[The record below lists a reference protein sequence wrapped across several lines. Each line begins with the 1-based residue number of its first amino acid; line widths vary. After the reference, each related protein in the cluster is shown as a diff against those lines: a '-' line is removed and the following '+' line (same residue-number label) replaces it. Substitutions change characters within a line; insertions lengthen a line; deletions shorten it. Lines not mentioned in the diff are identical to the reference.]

1 MDKSHS
7 NIFVAG
13 DYIASQTIGTQIIG
27 GSHSHHYSS
36 PDTRETPYA
45 TRMAEDVE
53 FEDVTVV
60 SDETEKTPD
69 GKRQPFPFVV
79 AEKLAEL
86 NLYTMSEFEQ
96 KYREAAANGAP
107 VLAAFLKQYQKLCV
121 LNFGRLNK
129 KQIFYQLRDFFKD
142 EIGYDYNNFIT
153 YF

>member
-1 MDKSHS
+1 MDEPHS

-13 DYIASQTIGTQIIG
+13 NYIASQTIGTQIIG

-45 TRMAEDVE
+45 TRIAEDVE
-53 FEDVTVV
+53 FEDLTPV
-60 SDETEKTPD
+60 ETPTQAEPY
-69 GKRQPFPFVV
+69 PFVV

-96 KYREAAANGAP
+96 KYRETAANGAP
-107 VLAAFLKQYQKLCV
+107 VFAKFLKKYRELGV
-121 LNFGRLNK
+121 LDFGRLNK
-129 KQIFYQLRDFFKD
+129 KQIFYLLRDFFKD

>member
-27 GSHSHHYSS
+27 GSHSHHYPSS
-36 PDTRETPYA
+36 DTRDTPYA

-69 GKRQPFPFVV
+69 GKRQLFPFVV
-79 AEKLAEL
+79 AEKLTEL

-107 VLAAFLKQYQKLCV
+107 VFAKFLKKYRELGV
-121 LNFGRLNK
+121 LDFGRLNK

>member
-1 MDKSHS
+1 MDEPHS

-13 DYIASQTIGTQIIG
+13 NYIASQTIGTQIIG

-36 PDTRETPYA
+36 PDTRDTPYA

-69 GKRQPFPFVV
+69 GKRQPYPFVV

-96 KYREAAANGAP
+96 KSEQAKYLAEQYYNMMSERGLLDDD
-107 VLAAFLKQYQKLCV
+107 VDAAF
-121 LNFGRLNK
+121 RETED
-129 KQIFYQLRDFFKD
+129 R
-142 EIGYDYNNFIT
+142 
-153 YF
+153 

>member
-1 MDKSHS
+1 MDEPHS

-13 DYIASQTIGTQIIG
+13 NYIASQTIGTQIIG
-27 GSHSHHYSS
+27 GSHSHHYHSS
-36 PDTRETPYA
+36 NTRETPCA
-45 TRMAEDVE
+45 TRIAEDVE
-53 FEDVTVV
+53 FEDVTPV
-60 SDETEKTPD
+60 ETPTQAEAY
-69 GKRQPFPFVV
+69 PFVV

-107 VLAAFLKQYQKLCV
+107 VFAKFLKKYRELGV
-121 LNFGRLNK
+121 LDFGRLNK
-129 KQIFYQLRDFFKD
+129 KQIFYLLRDFFKD

>member
-1 MDKSHS
+1 MDESHS

-13 DYIASQTIGTQIIG
+13 NYIASQTIGTQIIG

-36 PDTRETPYA
+36 PDTRDTPYA

-53 FEDVTVV
+53 FEDVTPV
-60 SDETEKTPD
+60 ETP
-69 GKRQPFPFVV
+69 RQAEAYPFVV

-107 VLAAFLKQYQKLCV
+107 VFAKFLKKYRELGV
-121 LNFGRLNK
+121 LDFGRLNK
-129 KQIFYQLRDFFKD
+129 KQIFYLLRDFFKD